1 MEKQTLLC
9 LTDTSSSDSPI
20 HPDIDKK
27 MKAIVTLLDEDEHY
41 QNRKLEIKYMLEE
54 YNRSYHSLAEKY
66 DCLKFIF
73 VNTVYSA
80 SSSSSNAEIF
90 RCNIKHPDIQSADVD
105 LRLNDIFDKEFL
117 IKIRE
122 EVSNNKTYGR
132 ITACPEIDSAEK
144 RMNKFETRKVRDLN
158 PSVAIAKW
166 ESRCNELNSQVT
178 MLMEENLQN
187 QEELARRNNQKRAA
201 IKELQ
206 QQIHCLKSEK
216 RALQSSLRFTKEKFK
231 PYRSPISR
239 LAETISNKF
248 RRRGCS

>member
-1 MEKQTLLC
+1 M
-9 LTDTSSSDSPI
+9 
-20 HPDIDKK
+20 
-27 MKAIVTLLDEDEHY
+27 TLLDEDEHY
-41 QNRKLEIKYMLEE
+41 QNSKLEIKYMLEE

-66 DCLKFIF
+66 DYLKFIF

-80 SSSSSNAEIF
+80 SSSSSDAEIF
-90 RCNIKHPDIQSADVD
+90 RYNIRHPDIQSADVD
-105 LRLNDIFDKEFL
+105 LRLNGIFDKEFL

-144 RMNKFETRKVRDLN
+144 RMNKFET
-158 PSVAIAKW
+158 IAKW

-178 MLMEENLQN
+178 MLMEENLQH

-239 LAETISNKF
+239 LAETISNKL